1 MHYILQAVIISLV
14 IGVAG
19 RKLNRRITISPFVKK
34 CAAIVFGSALQGL
47 GFALG
52 GLVLSLLLF
61 MLLHR

>member
-1 MHYILQAVIISLV
+1 MHYVIQGLIISVV
-14 IGVAG
+14 IGLLW
-19 RKLNRRITISPFVKK
+19 RKLHRPITISPFLKK
-34 CAAIVFGSALQGL
+34 CAAVVFGSALQGL

>member
-1 MHYILQAVIISLV
+1 MISVL
-14 IGVAG
+14 IGLLG
-19 RKLNRRITISPFVKK
+19 RKLYRHITIPPFAKK
-34 CAAIVFGSALQGL
+34 CAAVIFGSALPGL